1 MQTFVV
7 VRLLLLFA
15 HVMAFAVALGCVLR
29 EDAKLLSPRP
39 IDAESLQSAARLVRF
54 ALIVLWASGT
64 ALLVFDTGGV
74 LSRIAD
80 NPKMLA
86 KLTVVCV
93 LTANGVALH
102 RIAFPALLGEAR
114 HGGHAAAI
122 ASALGGISAA
132 SWLSATLLGI
142 ARAQAKGLA
151 YADFMLGYAG
161 MLAFALTFA
170 LLVVRPRVVRKL
182 ALGPPRHGP
191 HRSAR
196 PGADLP
202 HLQ

>member
-1 MQTFVV
+1 MQTFAI

-39 IDAESLQSAARLVRF
+39 IDAESLRSAARLVRF
-54 ALIVLWASGT
+54 ALIVLWASGA
-64 ALLVFDTGGV
+64 ALIVFDTGGV

-102 RIAFPALLGEAR
+102 RIAFPALLGAAR

-142 ARAQAKGLA
+142 VRTHAKGFE

-161 MLAFALTFA
+161 MLALALAFA

-182 ALGPPRHGP
+182 ALGPRCHGP
-191 HRSAR
+191 HLPAR

>member
-1 MQTFVV
+1 MQTFAI

-15 HVMAFAVALGCVLR
+15 HVMAFAVAFGCVLR

-39 IDAESLQSAARLVRF
+39 IEAESLRSAARLVRF
-54 ALIVLWASGT
+54 ALIVLWASGA
-64 ALLVFDTGGV
+64 ALLVLDTGGA
-74 LSRIAD
+74 LSQIAG

-102 RIAFPALLGEAR
+102 RLAFPALFGESR
-114 HGGHAAAI
+114 HGRSAAAI
-122 ASALGGISAA
+122 ASALGAISAA

-142 ARAQAKGLA
+142 ARTYAKEFE
-151 YADFMLGYAG
+151 YADFMFGYAG
-161 MLAFALTFA
+161 MLAIALAFA

-182 ALGPPRHGP
+182 ALGPQWFGERLPARAGSDVPR
-191 HRSAR
+191 
-196 PGADLP
+196 
-202 HLQ
+202 LQ

>member
-102 RIAFPALLGEAR
+102 R
-114 HGGHAAAI
+114 
-122 ASALGGISAA
+122 
-132 SWLSATLLGI
+132 
-142 ARAQAKGLA
+142 
-151 YADFMLGYAG
+151 
-161 MLAFALTFA
+161 LAFAFALAFA